1 MYCVIKKKERDCVVS
16 NGEYRIA
23 WQGLSFLLLLLLLL
37 LPPSSS
43 FFSSKF
49 L

>member
-37 LPPSSS
+37 PPSSS

>member
-23 WQGLSFLLLLLLLL
+23 WQGLSFLLLLLL
-37 LPPSSS
+37 PPSSS